1 MTSGAARHAGLVK
14 RVLFLCAHNSA
25 RSQMAEGFLRSF
37 AGDRFE
43 VESAGTRATRVHPL
57 AIKAMRELGIDIAEQ
72 KSKSVDAVGE
82 GWDVV
87 VTVCDSSCPVPPR
100 SGLKLRWR
108 LPDPS
113 AARGTEAE
121 RLDVFRG
128 IRDSIQS
135 RVRLLAN
142 RL

>member
-1 MTSGAARHAGLVK
+1 MK

-25 RSQMAEGFLRSF
+25 RSQIAEGFLRSF

-43 VESAGTRATRVHPL
+43 VQSAGTKATRVHPL
-57 AIKAMRELGIDIAEQ
+57 AVSVMREIGVDISKQ
-72 KSKSVDAVGE
+72 TSKSVDDVGE

-100 SGLKLRWR
+100 SGLKLRWK

-121 RLDVFRG
+121 RLVVFRG
-128 IRDSIQS
+128 IRDSIRS
-135 RVRLLAN
+135 RVRLLAD
-142 RL
+142 RI

>member
-1 MTSGAARHAGLVK
+1 
-14 RVLFLCAHNSA
+14 
-25 RSQMAEGFLRSF
+25 MAEGFLRAF

-43 VESAGTRATRVHPL
+43 VQSAGTRATRVHPL
-57 AIKAMRELGIDIAEQ
+57 AIAVMAELDIDISEQ
-72 KSKSVDAVGE
+72 RSKSIDDVGE

-100 SGLKLRWR
+100 SGLKLRWK
-108 LPDPS
+108 LPDPA
-113 AARGTEAE
+113 AARGSDAA
-121 RLDVFRG
+121 RLEVFRG
-128 IRDSIQS
+128 VRDAIRS

>member
-1 MTSGAARHAGLVK
+1 MK

>member
-1 MTSGAARHAGLVK
+1 MK

-37 AGDRFE
+37 AGGRFE
-43 VESAGTRATRVHPL
+43 VQSAGTKATRIHPL
-57 AIKAMRELGIDIAEQ
+57 AVSVMRELGVDISKQ
-72 KSKSVDAVGE
+72 TSKSVDDVGE

-100 SGLKLRWR
+100 SGLKLRWK

-121 RLDVFRG
+121 RLEVFRG
-128 IRDSIQS
+128 IRDSIRS
-135 RVRLLAN
+135 RVRLLAD
-142 RL
+142 RM

>member
-1 MTSGAARHAGLVK
+1 MLVQVK

-37 AGDRFE
+37 APDRFE
-43 VESAGTRATRVHPL
+43 VQSAGTRATRVHPL
-57 AIKAMRELGIDIAEQ
+57 AIAAMREVGVDI
-72 KSKSVDAVGE
+72 SKQTSKAVDEVGE

-100 SGLKLRWR
+100 SGLKLRWK
-108 LPDPS
+108 LPDPA
-113 AARGTEAE
+113 AARGTRPE

-135 RVRLLAN
+135 RVRLLAS

>member
-1 MTSGAARHAGLVK
+1 MLGHVK

-37 AGDRFE
+37 APDRFE
-43 VESAGTRATRVHPL
+43 VQSAGTRATRVHPL
-57 AIKAMRELGIDIAEQ
+57 AIAAMREVGIDISEQ
-72 KSKSVDAVGE
+72 TGKSVDAVGE

-100 SGLKLRWR
+100 SGLKLRWK
-108 LPDPS
+108 LPDPA
-113 AARGTEAE
+113 AARGTEAD
-121 RLDVFRG
+121 RLEVFRG
-128 IRDSIQS
+128 VRDAIQS
-135 RVRLLAN
+135 RVRLLSN

>member
-1 MTSGAARHAGLVK
+1 MLGRVK
-14 RVLFLCAHNSA
+14 RVLFLCTHNSA
-25 RSQMAEGFLRSF
+25 RSQMAEGFLRSY

-57 AIKAMRELGIDIAEQ
+57 AIAAMRELGIDISKQ
-72 KSKSVDAVGE
+72 KSKSVDDVGE

-87 VTVCDSSCPVPPR
+87 VTVCDASCPVPPR
-100 SGLKLRWR
+100 GGLKLRWK

-113 AARGTEAE
+113 AARGTQAA
-121 RLDVFRG
+121 RLEVFRG
-128 IRDSIQS
+128 VRDSIRS
-135 RVRLLAN
+135 RVRLLAD

>member
-1 MTSGAARHAGLVK
+1 VK

-43 VESAGTRATRVHPL
+43 VQSAGTKATRVHPL
-57 AIKAMRELGIDIAEQ
+57 AVSAMRELGVDISKQ
-72 KSKSVDAVGE
+72 TSKSVDDVGE
-82 GWDVV
+82 AWDVV

-100 SGLKLRWR
+100 SGVKLRWK

-121 RLDVFRG
+121 RLEVFRG
-128 IRDSIQS
+128 IRDSIRS
-135 RVRLLAN
+135 RVRLLAD
-142 RL
+142 RI

>member
-1 MTSGAARHAGLVK
+1 
-14 RVLFLCAHNSA
+14 
-25 RSQMAEGFLRSF
+25 MAEGFLRAF
-37 AGDRFE
+37 AGERFE
-43 VESAGTRATRVHPL
+43 VQSAGTRATRVHPL
-57 AIKAMRELGIDIAEQ
+57 ATLVMRELDIDISKQE
-72 KSKSVDAVGE
+72 SKSVDDVGE

-100 SGLKLRWR
+100 SGLKLRWK

-113 AARGTEAE
+113 AARGTDAE
-121 RLDVFRG
+121 RLEVFRG
-128 IRDSIQS
+128 IRDSIRS